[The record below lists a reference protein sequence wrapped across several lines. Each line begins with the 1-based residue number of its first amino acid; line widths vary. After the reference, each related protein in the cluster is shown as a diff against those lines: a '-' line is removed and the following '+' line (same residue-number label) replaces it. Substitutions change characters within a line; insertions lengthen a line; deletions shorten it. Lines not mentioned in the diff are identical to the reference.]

1 MNIVSAV
8 LERRRRK
15 REWEEHDGDD
25 RTAFV
30 LARLQEVTE
39 RSDRVA
45 AEVEARAAALAP
57 PKGANV
63 AR

>member
-15 REWEEHDGDD
+15 REWEEHGGDD
-25 RTAFV
+25 RTAYV
-30 LARLQEVTE
+30 LARLAEVTD

-45 AEVEARAAALAP
+45 AEVEARAADL
-57 PKGANV
+57 KGANL